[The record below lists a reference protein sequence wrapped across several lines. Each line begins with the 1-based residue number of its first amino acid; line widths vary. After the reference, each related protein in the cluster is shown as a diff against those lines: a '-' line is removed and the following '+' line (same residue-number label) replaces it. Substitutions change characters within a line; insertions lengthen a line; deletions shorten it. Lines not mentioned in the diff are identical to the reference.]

1 MRPSASRCS
10 VSTIAV
16 CFAVGA
22 AAVMAGCTYETNAAG
37 SLPPGVTVGV
47 SQSRSGSAAGELEV
61 AVANG
66 ANQALTVTALT
77 LKSGQF
83 ESPAIWPKESTTI
96 RSGVTAS
103 LRVPLPAADCSSA
116 DPTPSVV
123 LRFRLPGEKE
133 QVATVRPTDTLDQL
147 GPIRA
152 AECLARDVG
161 ERVVITANR
170 EPKMATSVGA
180 ATATLEL
187 DVTPTGR
194 GGSVTVVAA
203 RVTTL
208 FSLVEATSGA
218 RSDRMPL
225 DITFESTGSPA
236 VLTLNLVPGRCDG
249 HAIAEDKL
257 GTVFPLEVLLEDG
270 TSGVVRITST
280 SAVRAALFDF
290 VALAC
295 S

>member
-10 VSTIAV
+10 VSTSAV

-22 AAVMAGCTYETNAAG
+22 AAVMTGCTFETNTAG

-77 LKSGQF
+77 LSSGQF
-83 ESPAIWPKESTTI
+83 KSPAIWPKESTTI
-96 RSGVTAS
+96 RSGVTAN

-116 DPTPSVV
+116 DSTPSVV

-152 AECLARDVG
+152 AECLARDAG

-170 EPKMATSVGA
+170 RPKISTSAGGA
-180 ATATLEL
+180 IATLEL
-187 DVTPTGR
+187 DVTPASHS
-194 GGSVTVVAA
+194 GSVTVVAA
-203 RVTTL
+203 RGTTL

-218 RSDRMPL
+218 RSGRTPL
-225 DITFESTGSPA
+225 DITFGSTGSPA
-236 VLTLNLVPGRCDG
+236 ILKLNLVPGRCDA
-249 HAIAEDKL
+249 HAVAEDKL

-270 TSGVVRITST
+270 TSGVVKIAST